1 MNKIKIFVKSIIGI
15 YTIHI
20 FKEKIH
26 RIFKTKYYR
35 EQIQFEKNSL
45 NFYSQLIKEN
55 DVVFDVGANFGN
67 RIKTFL
73 ALKTKVVA
81 IEPQSACCKY
91 LRNTFGNRI
100 DLIEKAVGAKNE
112 VKQMYI
118 SNNSAISSF
127 SEDWI
132 ESVKQDRYKDQEWNK
147 GIMIEQITLD
157 SIIDKFGNP
166 AFIKIDV
173 EGYESEVI
181 KGLNK
186 ETKLISFE
194 YTVPEQIA
202 KAIECIKHIKNI
214 NKSVEC
220 NYSLGESMKF
230 QLENWTSDTGM
241 INLIQDEKFPTDVGD
256 IYIRKII

>member
-1 MNKIKIFVKSIIGI
+1 
-15 YTIHI
+15 
-20 FKEKIH
+20 
-26 RIFKTKYYR
+26 
-35 EQIQFEKNSL
+35 
-45 NFYSQLIKEN
+45 
-55 DVVFDVGANFGN
+55 
-67 RIKTFL
+67 
-73 ALKTKVVA
+73 
-81 IEPQSACCKY
+81 
-91 LRNTFGNRI
+91 
-100 DLIEKAVGAKNE
+100 
-112 VKQMYI
+112 MYI